1 MRRVHDYKQLTTLCS
16 SIRGRICRRL
26 CVKSVRTNAV
36 CITGLGKSNKS
47 LLSLVPRLSTRRY
60 PHWLLNASAGSID
73 RQLVRDA
80 CSYRSSRAHAQQHTA
95 ARRCCCRW
103 MGQTDK
109 RTDGRTP
116 DRHIDSAPHTMRAAL
131 ERVVDNTSSLVA
143 DGCGKDLSSH
153 YSEMCR

>member
-1 MRRVHDYKQLTTLCS
+1 MRRVHDYKQLTSLCS

-103 MGQTDK
+103 MGQTDG
-109 RTDGRTP
+109 RTDTGPSHRLRSAYYAGSVRTCGGQYEQF
-116 DRHIDSAPHTMRAAL
+116 SGG
-131 ERVVDNTSSLVA
+131 LVWK
-143 DGCGKDLSSH
+143 GSFFPL
-153 YSEMCR
+153 